1 MNRNNPNTK
10 EILDAIKNM
19 MSEDPAQND
28 QQLPKDVIE
37 LTNPVNEVKDFR
49 DDKIDIL
56 ELTDPIN
63 YNENVA
69 AEEEKFN
76 KDQITESLI
85 SNVNLK
91 KAVRDAINSMPSSKL
106 NKIINEELTKII
118 QEKLKSSKITISSE
132 NKNN

>member
-37 LTNPVNEVKDFR
+37 LTNPVNEVKDFQE
-49 DDKIDIL
+49 DKIDIL

-63 YNENVA
+63 YDENVV

-76 KDQITESLI
+76 KDQTTESLI
-85 SNVNLK
+85 SDVNLK

>member
-37 LTNPVNEVKDFR
+37 LTNPVNEVKDFQ

-63 YNENVA
+63 YDENVV

-76 KDQITESLI
+76 KDQTTESLI
-85 SNVNLK
+85 SDVNLK

>member
-1 MNRNNPNTK
+1 MNRKNPNTK

-56 ELTDPIN
+56 ELTDPID

-85 SNVNLK
+85 SDVNLK